1 MAAGGPTV
9 GGMEGSGL
17 IYAAIVAAWLAYLV
31 PSWVRRGESRTTPD
45 RHNERMRVVASSP
58 TAPAVRASAPVPA
71 PPLVS
76 RSTARR
82 RRHLLVLL
90 VLAVIGIGLGTGLGR
105 LAAWAPA
112 VPALMLV
119 GYVMLLRRSVRRTE
133 LAARRARARAEME
146 RVTMARPMTTYP
158 APHVSVRADVASESA
173 DRFDAEATIPPPV
186 EDPVVADD
194 GTWEPVPVPLPT
206 YVTAPKARR
215 AIRTIDLATPGA
227 WTSGRLTEP
236 GAGPERELGL
246 ARAATQTADATVP
259 QPRAVG
265 D

>member
-1 MAAGGPTV
+1 
-9 GGMEGSGL
+9 MEGSGL

-45 RHNERMRVVASSP
+45 RHNERMRVVAASP
-58 TAPAVRASAPVPA
+58 TAPAVRTPAPVPA

-76 RSTARR
+76 RRTARR

-90 VLAVIGIGLGTGLGR
+90 MLAVIGIGVGSGLGR
-105 LAAWAPA
+105 LAAWAPV
-112 VPALMLV
+112 VPALMLA
-119 GYVMLLRRSVRRTE
+119 GYVMLLRRSVRRAT

-158 APHVSVRADVASESA
+158 APHVSVRADIVSESA
-173 DRFDAEATIPPPV
+173 DQFDAEITIPPVEEPV
-186 EDPVVADD
+186 TAAD

-236 GAGPERELGL
+236 GALSERELGL
-246 ARAATQTADATVP
+246 ARAATPTAEATVP